1 MKERRGNDIDERKV
15 IEEKIWKRK
24 REREEKKKE
33 KRDKPGYKVI
43 QRPDPN
49 SSLFFLSDM
58 YLAFFFFFFFF
69 FFFALLCFPFYL
81 QRG

>member
-1 MKERRGNDIDERKV
+1 MEEKERERR
-15 IEEKIWKRK
+15 RK
-24 REREEKKKE
+24 

-58 YLAFFFFFFFF
+58 YLAFFFSFSFLPC
-69 FFFALLCFPFYL
+69 FAFLSIS
-81 QRG
+81 REGKEKANMVGIIITKRKEKEKKRRK